1 MALLLDI
8 TTTAALLF
16 IVSAGLFVIFG
27 VLKIINL
34 AHAAWLTIGA
44 YTTVVATRMGFSPWL
59 SLPLAVFVGGLLGA
73 ATEIAIVRPLYR
85 RSLDAILATWGLGV
99 VIVQIITL
107 TFGRDMQ
114 MPPALITGTVDV
126 LGMPYSSYRL
136 FLLVAAVI
144 MGLAFVLVLERTR
157 LGLNAQ
163 AVIMNETLARALG
176 INTSQVRLVTFMLG
190 SAIAALAGVLLTPLS
205 SVDPT
210 MGISWLIGAFMLV
223 MVSGTSV
230 AALALACLCFGA
242 AQVLVS
248 TWISP
253 ILGSVTVAVLCAV
266 VLRLHPKGFARG

>member
-1 MALLLDI
+1 MALMLDI
-8 TTTAALLF
+8 ATTAALLF
-16 IVSAGLFVIFG
+16 IVAAGLFVIFG
-27 VLKIINL
+27 VLKIINF

-44 YTTVVATRMGFSPWL
+44 YTTVVTTKMGLSPWL
-59 SLPLAVFVGGLLGA
+59 SLPLAVLVGGLLGA
-73 ATEIAIVRPLYR
+73 ATEAAIVRPLYR

-99 VIVQIITL
+99 VIVQLITL
-107 TFGRDMQ
+107 GFGRDMQ

-126 LGMPYSSYRL
+126 MGTPYSSYRL
-136 FLLVAAVI
+136 FLLVAAVV
-144 MGLAFVLVLERTR
+144 MGLAFILVLERTR

-163 AVIMNETLARALG
+163 AVIMNEMLARALG
-176 INTSQVRLVTFMLG
+176 INTARVRLITFMLG
-190 SAIAALAGVLLTPLS
+190 SAIAAVAGVLLTPLS

-266 VLRLHPKGFARG
+266 MLRLHPKGFARD

>member
-8 TTTAALLF
+8 ATTAALLF
-16 IVSAGLFVIFG
+16 IVAAGLFVIFG
-27 VLKIINL
+27 VLKIINF

-44 YTTVVATRMGFSPWL
+44 YTTVVATEMGLSPWV
-59 SLPLAVFVGGLLGA
+59 SLPLAVLLGGLLGA
-73 ATEIAIVRPLYR
+73 ATEAVIVRPLYR
-85 RSLDAILATWGLGV
+85 RPLDAILATWGLGV
-99 VIVQIITL
+99 VIVQLITL
-107 TFGRDMQ
+107 GFGRDMQ

-126 LGMPYSSYRL
+126 LGTPYSSYRL
-136 FLLVAAVI
+136 FLLAAAVV

-163 AVIMNETLARALG
+163 AVIMNEMLARALG
-176 INTSQVRLVTFMLG
+176 INTARVRLITFMLG
-190 SAIAALAGVLLTPLS
+190 SAIAAVAGVLLTPLS

-210 MGISWLIGAFMLV
+210 MGIPWLIGAFMLV

-230 AALALACLCFGA
+230 TALALACLCFGA

-248 TWISP
+248 TWVSP

-266 VLRLHPKGFARG
+266 MLRLHPKGFARD

>member
-1 MALLLDI
+1 MALMLDI
-8 TTTAALLF
+8 ATTAALLF
-16 IVSAGLFVIFG
+16 IVAAGLFVIFG
-27 VLKIINL
+27 VLKIINF

-44 YTTVVATRMGFSPWL
+44 YTTVVTTKMGLSPWI
-59 SLPLAVFVGGLLGA
+59 SLPLAVLVGGLLGA
-73 ATEIAIVRPLYR
+73 ATEFAIVRPLYR

-99 VIVQIITL
+99 VIVQLITL
-107 TFGRDMQ
+107 GFGRDMQ
-114 MPPALITGTVDV
+114 MPPALITGTVNV
-126 LGMPYSSYRL
+126 LGTPYSSYRL
-136 FLLVAAVI
+136 FLLAAAVV
-144 MGLAFVLVLERTR
+144 MGLGFVLVLERTR

-163 AVIMNETLARALG
+163 AVIMNEMLARALG
-176 INTSQVRLVTFMLG
+176 INTAQVRLVTFMLG

-266 VLRLHPKGFARG
+266 MLRLHPKGFARD